1 MQAFT
6 TITLLLA
13 LAATGALPAAQL
25 QAKENPAFVIKHMDV
40 YKDNST
46 GRLIRKMSQKKNIPV
61 QTANSPSPGSGNKVV
76 QGLNLDRL
84 VQEVGIRHD
93 VNPELIHAM
102 IRQESNG
109 NPFAVSV
116 KGAMGLMQLL
126 PATAERFGVKD
137 IFDPAE
143 NILGG
148 VKYLRYLMNRY
159 PRQIAL
165 VLAGYHAGEGAVDR
179 YGGVPPYPETRA
191 YIASTLR
198 GYESSGLGT
207 LSAWNN
213 PSQSR
218 ILATRTPEGGLLL
231 KTH

>member
-13 LAATGALPAAQL
+13 LATTGALPAAQP
-25 QAKENPAFVIKHMDV
+25 QAKENPAVVIKHMDV

-76 QGLNLDRL
+76 QGLNIDRL

-207 LSAWNN
+207 LSARNN

>member
-13 LAATGALPAAQL
+13 LAATGALPAAQP
-25 QAKENPAFVIKHMDV
+25 QAKENPAVVIKHMDV

-76 QGLNLDRL
+76 QGLNIDRL

-207 LSAWNN
+207 LSARNN